1 MNKKNIRN
9 PEKIVDLISIEKS
22 FDKIRAVNNVS
33 LGIKEGEFFS
43 LLGPSGCG
51 KTTLLRIIAGFEKP
65 ENGDVFINGKNV
77 NSVEPNNR
85 PTNMVFQNYAIFPHL
100 NVSENVGYGLRNTN
114 LNKDEIA
121 QKIEEALNLVGLEG
135 YHKRASSALS
145 GGQRQ
150 RVALA
155 RALILKPRVL
165 LLDEPLSA
173 LDKNLREQMQ
183 FELRQLQK
191 SVGITFVLVTH
202 DQTEALTMSDRVGVM
217 FNGKVDQVASPE
229 EIYNKPQT
237 KRVASFIG
245 NMNFFETQYLEK
257 NSRTISVCHKDL
269 GNIKL
274 LKSNIF
280 GDDKSKLTI
289 GIRPENFK
297 INNNNGKNV
306 NFVQANNRPTNMVFQ
321 NYAIFPHLNVSENVG
336 YGLRNSNLNKDEIS
350 QKIEESLNLVGLE
363 GYHNRASSALSGG
376 QRQRVALA
384 RALILKPRVLLL
396 DEPLSALDKNLREQ
410 MQFELRQLQKS
421 VGITFVLVT
430 HDQTE
435 ALTMSDRVGVMFNGK
450 VDQVASPE
458 EIYNKPQTKRVASFI
473 GNMNFFETQYLEN
486 NSKTISVFHKDLG
499 NLQLLKDNI
508 FGVDKSKLTI
518 GIRPEN
524 FKINTQIGKKH
535 SKSFNAKVVEK
546 SFMGDTMLYGIKLG
560 ENTQHTYR
568 ISISDIKNSPS
579 PHIGE
584 EISVFFQEDDMVA
597 YFEE

>member
-257 NSRTISVCHKDL
+257 NSKTISVCHKDL

-297 INNNNGKNV
+297 INNKN
-306 NFVQANNRPTNMVFQ
+306 
-321 NYAIFPHLNVSENVG
+321 
-336 YGLRNSNLNKDEIS
+336 
-350 QKIEESLNLVGLE
+350 
-363 GYHNRASSALSGG
+363 
-376 QRQRVALA
+376 
-384 RALILKPRVLLL
+384 
-396 DEPLSALDKNLREQ
+396 
-410 MQFELRQLQKS
+410 
-421 VGITFVLVT
+421 
-430 HDQTE
+430 
-435 ALTMSDRVGVMFNGK
+435 
-450 VDQVASPE
+450 
-458 EIYNKPQTKRVASFI
+458 
-473 GNMNFFETQYLEN
+473 
-486 NSKTISVFHKDLG
+486 
-499 NLQLLKDNI
+499 
-508 FGVDKSKLTI
+508 
-518 GIRPEN
+518 
-524 FKINTQIGKKH
+524 GKKH

-546 SFMGDTMLYGIKLG
+546 SFMGDTMLYGINID
-560 ENTQHTYR
+560 ENDHHTYR
-568 ISISDIKNSPS
+568 ISISDIKNSAS
-579 PHIGE
+579 PNIGE
-584 EISVFFQEDDMVA
+584 EISVYFQEDDIVA